1 MSNISI
7 GTRRRTSK
15 KNPASRASFGL
26 FLAAAAI
33 ALTAAGV
40 RIRKD
45 RAAAPDTF
53 TLPSAA
59 SQQAAGTTEQTQ
71 AAAAQ
76 PTSPA
81 DEQAAAAPKA
91 PQKTDTGATRKTAV
105 PQDSDEWEDSEQT
118 LAIQA
123 MGQNVSYTRPA
134 GGAIT
139 KPYSMTSLV
148 YSRTMGDW
156 RTHNGLDLAAGEG
169 ETVRSAAEGTVAGVS
184 EDPLYG
190 VTVVVNQNDGL
201 MVYYRGLS
209 RNPAVREGEN
219 VSAGTTLGTV
229 GKIPCESA
237 DGSHLHIEVK
247 KENQFLDP
255 AVALGIQ

>member
-1 MSNISI
+1 MSNIHI

-40 RIRKD
+40 RMRKD
-45 RAAAPDTF
+45 RAASPETF
-53 TLPSAA
+53 TLPSAS
-59 SQQAAGTTEQTQ
+59 SQQTADTAEQTQ

-76 PTSPA
+76 PDSPST
-81 DEQAAAAPKA
+81 DHTTAAPTA
-91 PQKTDTGATRKTAV
+91 PQKTDTQATQKTAL
-105 PQDSDEWEDSEQT
+105 PENGDEWEDSEQT
-118 LAIQA
+118 LAIQV

-134 GGAIT
+134 GGAVT
-139 KPYSMTSLV
+139 KPYSMNSLV

-156 RTHNGLDLAAGEG
+156 RTHNGLDIAAAEG

-184 EDPLYG
+184 KDPLYG
-190 VTVVVNQNDGL
+190 VTVVVNQNDGW

-209 RNPAVREGEN
+209 ENPAVREGEN

-247 KENQFLDP
+247 KENRFFDP
-255 AVALGIQ
+255 AVALSIQ

>member
-1 MSNISI
+1 MSNIHI

-45 RAAAPDTF
+45 RAASPETF
-53 TLPSAA
+53 TLPSAS
-59 SQQAAGTTEQTQ
+59 SQQTVGTTAQTQ
-71 AAAAQ
+71 AAAQ
-76 PTSPA
+76 STSPGS
-81 DEQAAAAPKA
+81 EQAAAAPTA
-91 PQKTDTGATRKTAV
+91 PQKTDTQVTQKTAL
-105 PQDSDEWEDSEQT
+105 PQDGDEWEDSEQT
-118 LAIQA
+118 LAIQV

-134 GGAIT
+134 GGAVT

-156 RTHNGLDLAAGEG
+156 RTHNGLDLAAAEG
-169 ETVRSAAEGTVAGVS
+169 EMVRSAAEGTVAGVS

>member
-1 MSNISI
+1 MSNIHI

-26 FLAAAAI
+26 LLAAVAI

-45 RAAAPDTF
+45 RAASPDTF
-53 TLPSAA
+53 TLPSAS
-59 SQQAAGTTEQTQ
+59 SQQSADTAEQTQ
-71 AAAAQ
+71 SAAAQ
-76 PTSPA
+76 STSPRSDQATVAPTSP
-81 DEQAAAAPKA
+81 K
-91 PQKTDTGATRKTAV
+91 KTETQPTQKTAV
-105 PQDSDEWEDSEQT
+105 PQDGDEWEDSEQT
-118 LAIQA
+118 LAIQV

-139 KPYSMTSLV
+139 KPYSMASLV

-156 RTHNGLDLAAGEG
+156 RTHSGLDIAAAEG

-190 VTVVVNQNDGL
+190 VTVVVNQNDGW

-209 RNPAVREGEN
+209 KDPAVREGEN
-219 VSAGTTLGTV
+219 VSAGATLGTV

-247 KENQFLDP
+247 KENQFFDP
-255 AVALGIQ
+255 AVALGIR

>member
-53 TLPSAA
+53 TLPSA
-59 SQQAAGTTEQTQ
+59 STQQTVGTAAQTQ

-81 DEQAAAAPKA
+81 ADQAAASPTAPK
-91 PQKTDTGATRKTAV
+91 KTDTGTPRKTDV
-105 PQDSDEWEDSEQT
+105 PQDGDEWEDSEQT

-123 MGQNVSYTRPA
+123 MGQNVNYTRPA
-134 GGAIT
+134 GGAVI

-156 RTHNGLDLAAGEG
+156 RTHSGLDIAASEG
-169 ETVRSAAEGTVAGVS
+169 ETVRSAAEGTVAGFS
-184 EDPLYG
+184 DDPLYG

-209 RNPAVREGEN
+209 KDPAVREGEN

-247 KENQFLDP
+247 KENRFLDP